1 MMNFPFKVAAPL
13 CALFL
18 LGMAPLTQAQDEDA
32 PEAGAPAAKATPN
45 LAIRRE
51 FLHSFR
57 SAIARNPDAAASLL
71 EEYLKQQQGR
81 RDARLLIDIATEAAL
96 MLYRHDRA
104 QPERAIDALDLVV
117 KRFPAT
123 RARFFAVKTQAEI
136 FRTSGKPEEGLP
148 LLREAWPQVKN
159 DILDP
164 VMTGVMGESVRT
176 LRALQKPDEA
186 VTLLHEAL
194 VTAPPLANWMSY
206 YPMLI
211 ETLHDAKRD
220 AEAMQWAALF
230 FRVSPFQE
238 ADLQRSTVL
247 VTSGWLKAGEV
258 DKPAAFALAQSQPE
272 APNPLQEVKAPA
284 LPDAVRLALAARVGQ
299 EKSATPARISMH
311 LVLGQAREAMLD
323 ARELLLKNPKSPAS
337 VREVARVFKAADGDV
352 ARANAALLF
361 YRDGEGP
368 DPLKT
373 FFAEA
378 PAAPSEVPIT
388 PK

>member
-1 MMNFPFKVAAPL
+1 MSNLPFKIAPAL
-13 CALFL
+13 CAFL
-18 LGMAPLTQAQDEDA
+18 LLGTAPQAWAQDEEA

-57 SAIARNPDAAASLL
+57 SAIARNPDAAADLL

-81 RDARLLIDIATEAAL
+81 RDSRLLIDIATEAAL

-104 QPERAIDALDLVV
+104 NPERALEALDGVV
-117 KRFPAT
+117 QRFPTT
-123 RARFFAVKTQAEI
+123 RFRFLAVKTQAEI
-136 FRTSGKPEEGLP
+136 LRTSGKPEEGIT

-164 VMTGVMGESVRT
+164 VMLAVMTESVRT

-194 VTAPPLANWMSY
+194 AMAPPLANWMSFY
-206 YPMLI
+206 TMLI

-230 FRVSPFQE
+230 FRVAPFQE
-238 ADLQRSTVL
+238 ADLQRSTAL

-258 DKPAAFALAQSQPE
+258 DKPSAFALAQSQAE
-272 APNPLQEVKAPA
+272 APNPLQEVKAPT
-284 LPDAVRLALAARVGQ
+284 LPDAVRVALAARVGQ
-299 EKSATPARISMH
+299 EKAPTPARIAMH
-311 LVLGQAREAMLD
+311 IVLGQPREAMLD
-323 ARELLLKNPKSPAS
+323 AREMMLKNPRSTNA

-352 ARANAALLF
+352 ARANAALVF
-361 YRDGEGP
+361 YRDGEGA

-373 FFAEA
+373 FFADV
-378 PAAPSEVPIT
+378 PAAPAVT
-388 PK
+388 P